1 MPNTLR
7 FLAAALV
14 LASLVAFLLQSG
26 TQPGLAQTPAASPT
40 PVFSIDLIAHA
51 EFDSLPTG
59 EILITV
65 SEVVIPA
72 GMATRPISAER
83 GPVILRVNRGRLVLD
98 ATAATITTVVP
109 PIGPLLP
116 EVPPPGP
123 VANRELT
130 PSDQVVLP
138 QGATGHINNPG
149 PDRAVVTIISI
160 TSLTP
165 PTTPGTPEATP
176 VA

>member
-1 MPNTLR
+1 MPYMLR
-7 FLAAALV
+7 FYAVAFV
-14 LASLVAFLLQSG
+14 VASLVAGLLQSG

-51 EFDSLPTG
+51 ELESLPPG

-72 GMATRPISAER
+72 GVATRPISAER
-83 GPVILRVNRGRLVLD
+83 GPVILRVNRGTLVLD
-98 ATAATITTVVP
+98 ATTATITTVVP

-123 VANRELT
+123 VTNRELA

-138 QGATGHINNPG
+138 QGATGRIDNPG
-149 PDRAVVTIISI
+149 PDRAVLTIISI
-160 TSLTP
+160 TSLTSS
-165 PTTPGTPEATP
+165 TPGTPEATP
-176 VA
+176 AT